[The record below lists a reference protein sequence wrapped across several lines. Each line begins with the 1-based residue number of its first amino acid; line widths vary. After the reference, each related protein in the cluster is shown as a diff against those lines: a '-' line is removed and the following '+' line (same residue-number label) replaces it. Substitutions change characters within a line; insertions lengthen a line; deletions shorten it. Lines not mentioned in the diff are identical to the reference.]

1 MRGRSRPVRLVAN
14 AKLAEARRRL
24 TWRMRRRRG
33 RAGDPEWD
41 ARRLLRRN
49 AEDLTGQQRDTLEPD
64 LTDIGTY
71 GRQILA
77 AWKAKEKLR
86 ALARTQPA
94 RSQTSHRLHQFY
106 DWCAE
111 HSYLPEL
118 VTLAETVQAWWAETE
133 ALIQTGVTNE
143 WASHCTSSWCS
154 GCWPGGCAGSTWLR
168 V

>member
-86 ALARTQPA
+86 ALLALARTQPA

-111 HSYLPEL
+111 HSYLPEP
-118 VTLAETVQAWWAETE
+118 VTPAETVQARWAEIE
-133 ALIQTGVTNE
+133 AFIQTGATNA
-143 WASHCTSSWCS
+143 ASEGTRPSWSSS
-154 GCWPGGCAGSTWLR
+154 GSGTNASTPSN
-168 V
+168 